1 MKELSLHILDIVQN
15 SVAAGAKF
23 ITLDLIEDVNTDLL
37 EFSIKDDGCGMTEET
52 LKKVTDP
59 FTTGRT
65 TRRVGLGIPL
75 LKAAAELTGG
85 GLELTSEP
93 GVGTTVTARFVYDS
107 IDRQPLGNMAET
119 ILGIIISYENID
131 FVYYHRVNEKE
142 FTIDTREIKGILGEV
157 SLNEPEVV
165 LWLSGFLN
173 ENETELYK

>member
-119 ILGIIISYENID
+119 MLGLITSYENID

-142 FTIDTREIKGILGEV
+142 FTLDTREIKGILGEV

>member
-15 SVAAGAKF
+15 SVAAGAKL
-23 ITLDLIEDVNTDLL
+23 ITLDLIEDENTDLL

-107 IDRQPLGNMAET
+107 IDRQPLGKMAET
-119 ILGIIISYENID
+119 MLGLITSYENID

>member
-15 SVAAGAKF
+15 SVAAGAKL
-23 ITLDLIEDVNTDLL
+23 ITLDLTEDVNTDLL

-119 ILGIIISYENID
+119 ILGLITSYENID

>member
-85 GLELTSEP
+85 ELELTSEP

>member
-23 ITLDLIEDVNTDLL
+23 IMLDLIEDVNTDLL

-119 ILGIIISYENID
+119 MLGLITSYENIG

-142 FTIDTREIKGILGEV
+142 FTLDTREIKGILGEV

>member
-15 SVAAGAKF
+15 SVAAGARL
-23 ITLDLIEDVNTDLL
+23 IMLDLIEDVNTDLL

-85 GLELTSEP
+85 ELELTSEP

>member
-15 SVAAGAKF
+15 SVAAGARL
-23 ITLDLIEDVNTDLL
+23 IMLDLIEDVNTDLL

-119 ILGIIISYENID
+119 MLGLITSYENID

>member
-93 GVGTTVTARFVYDS
+93 GVGTTITARFVYDS

-119 ILGIIISYENID
+119 ILGLITSYENID

-173 ENETELYK
+173 ENEMELYK

>member
-119 ILGIIISYENID
+119 ILGLITSYENID

-165 LWLSGFLN
+165 LWLSGFLS

>member
-15 SVAAGAKF
+15 SVAAGARL
-23 ITLDLIEDVNTDLL
+23 IMLDLIEDVNTDLL
-37 EFSIKDDGCGMTEET
+37 EFSIKDDGCGMTEEI

>member
-119 ILGIIISYENID
+119 MLGLITSYENID

>member
-119 ILGIIISYENID
+119 MLGLITSYENIG

-142 FTIDTREIKGILGEV
+142 FTLDTREIKGILGEV

>member
-15 SVAAGAKF
+15 SVAAGARL
-23 ITLDLIEDVNTDLL
+23 IMLDLIEDVNTDLL

-85 GLELTSEP
+85 ELELTSEP

-165 LWLSGFLN
+165 LWLSEFLN

>member
-15 SVAAGAKF
+15 SVAAGAKL
-23 ITLDLIEDVNTDLL
+23 ITLDLTEDVNTDLL

>member
-59 FTTGRT
+59 FTTGRA

-85 GLELTSEP
+85 ELELTSEP

>member
-15 SVAAGAKF
+15 SVAAGAKL
-23 ITLDLIEDVNTDLL
+23 ITLDLIEDENTDLL

-119 ILGIIISYENID
+119 ILGLITSYENID
-131 FVYYHRVNEKE
+131 FVYYHRVNEKK

>member
-85 GLELTSEP
+85 ELELTSEP

-142 FTIDTREIKGILGEV
+142 FTIDTREIKGILGEI

>member
-85 GLELTSEP
+85 ELELTSEP

-119 ILGIIISYENID
+119 ILEIIISYENID

>member
-15 SVAAGAKF
+15 SVAAGAKL
-23 ITLDLIEDVNTDLL
+23 ITLDLTEDVNTDLL

-119 ILGIIISYENID
+119 MLGLITSYENID

>member
-23 ITLDLIEDVNTDLL
+23 ITLDLTEDVNTDLL

-119 ILGIIISYENID
+119 ILGLITSYENID

>member
-15 SVAAGAKF
+15 SVAAGARL
-23 ITLDLIEDVNTDLL
+23 IMLDLIEDVNTDLL

>member
-15 SVAAGAKF
+15 SVAAGAKL
-23 ITLDLIEDVNTDLL
+23 ITLDLTEDVNTDLL

-119 ILGIIISYENID
+119 MLGLITSYENIG

>member
-65 TRRVGLGIPL
+65 TRRIGLGIPL

-85 GLELTSEP
+85 ELELTSEP
-93 GVGTTVTARFVYDS
+93 GVGTTVIARFVYDS

>member
-85 GLELTSEP
+85 ELELTSEP

-119 ILGIIISYENID
+119 MLGLITSYENID

>member
-119 ILGIIISYENID
+119 ILGLITSYENID

-142 FTIDTREIKGILGEV
+142 FTLDTREIKGILGEV

>member
-119 ILGIIISYENID
+119 MLGLIISYENID

>member
-15 SVAAGAKF
+15 SVAAGAKL
-23 ITLDLIEDVNTDLL
+23 ITLDLIEDENTDLL

-119 ILGIIISYENID
+119 MLGLITSYENID
-131 FVYYHRVNEKE
+131 FVYYHRVNEKK

>member
-15 SVAAGAKF
+15 SVAAGARL
-23 ITLDLIEDVNTDLL
+23 IMLDLIEDVNTDLL

-119 ILGIIISYENID
+119 MLGLITSYENIG

-142 FTIDTREIKGILGEV
+142 FTLDTREIKGILGEV

>member
-15 SVAAGAKF
+15 SVAAGARL
-23 ITLDLIEDVNTDLL
+23 IMLDLIEDVNTDLL

-119 ILGIIISYENID
+119 ILGLITSYENID

>member
-119 ILGIIISYENID
+119 ILGLITSYENID

>member
-65 TRRVGLGIPL
+65 TRRIGLGIPL

-85 GLELTSEP
+85 ELELTSEP

>member
-15 SVAAGAKF
+15 SVAAGAKL
-23 ITLDLIEDVNTDLL
+23 ITLDLTEDVNTDLL

-93 GVGTTVTARFVYDS
+93 GVGTTITARFVYDS

-119 ILGIIISYENID
+119 ILGLITSYENID